1 MTYAF
6 KLKEAPQPEVKLLE
20 AIPAPEDLPELLTYN
35 DAVKKVAS
43 LKNWHGFD
51 GCDFKN
57 EAELMAAFENG
68 TYNGGWFIPPKDLLL
83 KMYDNK
89 DASYGTAS
97 GSVFAHWYWSCT
109 EHRVY
114 STLVWFVRFSD
125 GVVVWD
131 YKDYL
136 RLGCRP
142 CRVELVI

>member
-6 KLKEAPQPEVKLLE
+6 KLKESRQPEVKLLE
-20 AIPAPEDLPELLTYN
+20 AIPAPEDLGELLTYN

-89 DASYGTAS
+89 DASYRTAS
-97 GSVFAHWYWSCT
+97 GSVLAHWYWSCT
-109 EHRVY
+109 ERRDNSDVVYNVDFADGDDEWNLKGNCRLSSRV
-114 STLVWFVRFSD
+114 V
-125 GVVVWD
+125 
-131 YKDYL
+131 
-136 RLGCRP
+136 
-142 CRVELVI
+142 RVELCV